1 MKTMILLAAVLLSS
15 AAFAQELTYP
25 PKPAERGFIV
35 DEAGLLSPG
44 DVAKIKEICDK
55 LLTDKK
61 VPIIVV
67 TIPSM
72 AKYGAAGWDIV
83 TYAQNLF
90 NNWGIGFKEWN
101 YGILL
106 VVSAGDRKARI
117 ELGREWNYTK
127 DAECQQIMGNMI
139 LPAFKAGDFSGGILA
154 GVKALDAIARG
165 LKSPAPARPPVPWW
179 HYAIG
184 AGLIV
189 LLVSTVVSLIQRGS
203 SGWGWLLW
211 AAIFGII
218 GYILYSI
225 LTSSSRGGRGGG
237 FGGGS
242 FGGGFSGGGGAS
254 GSW

>member
-35 DEAGLLSPG
+35 DEAGLISAG
-44 DVAKIKEICDK
+44 DAAKIKELCDK

-127 DAECQQIMGNMI
+127 DAECQQITNNTI
-139 LPAFKAGDFSGGILA
+139 IPDFKAGNFSGGILA

-165 LKSPAPARPPVPWW
+165 LKPPAAARPPLPWW
-179 HYAIG
+179 QYAVG
-184 AGLIV
+184 AGLIA
-189 LLVSTVVSLIQRGS
+189 LVVFSLISMIQRGS
-203 SGWGWLLW
+203 SGWGWVLW
-211 AAIFGII
+211 AVVLGAI
-218 GYILYSI
+218 GYIIYS
-225 LTSSSRGGRGGG
+225 LLRSSGGRGGG
-237 FGGGS
+237 SFGGGS
-242 FGGGFSGGGGAS
+242 FGGGFSGGGGAT